1 MLNNNFNFVYFIVS
15 FSIGMLFVY
24 SLKPPKKYVI
34 KSDLKNTN
42 KIVNEIISLP
52 MYSELKKYEVIYIIK
67 QIKLFYSLNK

>member
-1 MLNNNFNFVYFIVS
+1 MPIS
-15 FSIGMLFVY
+15 
-24 SLKPPKKYVI
+24 KKYAI

-52 MYSELKKYEVIYIIK
+52 MYLELKKYEVIYIIK